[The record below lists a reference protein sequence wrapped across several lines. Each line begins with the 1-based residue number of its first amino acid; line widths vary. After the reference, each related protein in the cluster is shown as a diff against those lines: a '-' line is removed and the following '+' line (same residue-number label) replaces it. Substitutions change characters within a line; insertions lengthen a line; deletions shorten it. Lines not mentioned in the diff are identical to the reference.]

1 MIDAL
6 EAGIEADLEEYAV
19 PGASWALIEGG
30 EIVHTGGLGLMAA
43 DRGDPVTPATLFQA
57 CSISKPVAALAM
69 LRLVDRGVLDLD
81 EDVND
86 RLTSWRVPPLERW
99 QPVVTL
105 RQLVSHSAGLTTSGF
120 PGYRS
125 GDALPTT
132 VEVLDGIGPAN
143 TFAVRV
149 DTVPGLQFR
158 YSGGGTMV
166 MQQLLEDVTGTPLRE
181 LVRELVL
188 EPLGMSDSDYAQP
201 LPEELH
207 DRAAVAHDEVGRP
220 IEGRWHTY
228 PELAAAGLW
237 TTPGDLARFAI
248 GIQRTYAG
256 ADDALLSPALAQELL
271 TPQIEADS
279 LNRLGLGPFLNGAG
293 TASRFG
299 HQGGNVGFRCL
310 LVAYRDTGQGAVVMT
325 NGENGNWVVRRAFA
339 RIAEALAGR
348 TTRRSSPSGTF
359 PTTPRLTPSRGRT
372 TCAGGRSRSLATAA
386 ISSSPSPASIRSSSC
401 PQSADSFAGWIDATI
416 RFDLAGETPVLV
428 VSQNGEEIACPCS
441 RRRDSTSETASMD
454 GA

>member
-6 EAGIEADLEEYAV
+6 ETGIEADLEEYSV

-30 EIVHTGGLGLMAA
+30 EIIHTGGLGLMAA

-132 VEVLDGIGPAN
+132 VEVLDGIGPTN

-201 LPEELH
+201 LPEALH

-220 IEGRWHTY
+220 VEGRWHTY

-237 TTPGDLARFAI
+237 TTPADLARFAI

-256 ADDALLSPALAQELL
+256 ADDALLSPALGRELL

-310 LVAYRDTGQGAVVMT
+310 LVAYRDTGRGAVVMT

-339 RIAEALAGR
+339 RIAEAYGWPEYTEELAER
-348 TTRRSSPSGTF
+348 DVPDAAALDAFAGTYD
-359 PTTPRLTPSRGRT
+359 LRGRPLT
-372 TCAGGRSRSLATAA
+372 VARDGGNLLVAFPGQHP
-386 ISSSPSPASIRSSSC
+386 IEFG

-428 VSQNGEEIACPCS
+428 VSQNGEDIACP
-441 RRRDSTSETASMD
+441 RLTSS
-454 GA
+454 GS

>member
-1 MIDAL
+1 MIGEL
-6 EAGIEADLEEYAV
+6 ESGIEADLEEFAV
-19 PGASWALIEGG
+19 PGAAWALIEGG
-30 EIVHTGGLGLMAA
+30 ELVHESGHGLMAA

-86 RLTSWRVPPLERW
+86 RLTSWRVPPLEHW

-132 VEVLDGIGPAN
+132 VEVLDGVGPAN

-188 EPLGMSDSDYAQP
+188 EPLGMSGSDYAQP

-207 DRAAVAHDEVGRP
+207 DRAATAHDEAGRP

-237 TTPGDLARFAI
+237 TTPGDLARFAM

-256 ADDALLSPALAQELL
+256 GDDALLSPALAQELL
-271 TPQIEADS
+271 TPQIASSDRLGA
-279 LNRLGLGPFLNGAG
+279 LNQLGLGLFLGGSGGRAG
-293 TASRFG
+293 SATR
-299 HQGGNVGFRCL
+299 
-310 LVAYRDTGQGAVVMT
+310 VA
-325 NGENGNWVVRRAFA
+325 
-339 RIAEALAGR
+339 
-348 TTRRSSPSGTF
+348 TRGSGVTSSPTGT
-359 PTTPRLTPSRGRT
+359 RGRE
-372 TCAGGRSRSLATAA
+372 
-386 ISSSPSPASIRSSSC
+386 
-401 PQSADSFAGWIDATI
+401 QW
-416 RFDLAGETPVLV
+416 
-428 VSQNGEEIACPCS
+428 
-441 RRRDSTSETASMD
+441 
-454 GA
+454 